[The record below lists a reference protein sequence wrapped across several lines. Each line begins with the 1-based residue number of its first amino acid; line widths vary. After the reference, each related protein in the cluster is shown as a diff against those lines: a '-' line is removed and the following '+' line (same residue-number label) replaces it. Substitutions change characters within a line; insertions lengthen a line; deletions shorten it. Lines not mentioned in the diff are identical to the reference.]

1 LNGNRAPAVSDL
13 YERFADHY
21 IADRSRTSWNEERWL
36 DRFLDSMPA
45 ERRIL
50 DLGCGAGAPIGKY
63 LLEHGCSITGIDT
76 SPTLINHCREHSPQ
90 GQWLVADMRRLSLA
104 TKFDGLIAWDSF
116 FHLNHADQRDMF
128 PVFRE
133 HAEPAALLL
142 FTSGTEHG
150 EAIGEYHGEPL
161 YHASLAPAEYE
172 SLLAENGF
180 KVVAYVP
187 EDPACGEHTIWLA
200 RHTS

>member
-1 LNGNRAPAVSDL
+1 MNGNRAPAGSDL

-21 IADRSRTSWNEERWL
+21 IVDRSRTSWNEERWL
-36 DRFLDSMPA
+36 DRFLDGMPA

-180 KVVAYVP
+180 RVVAYAP

>member
-1 LNGNRAPAVSDL
+1 MNGNRAPAVSDL

-36 DRFLDSMPA
+36 DRFLDGMPA

-63 LLEHGCSITGIDT
+63 LLEHRCSITGIDT

-90 GQWLVADMRRLSLA
+90 GRWLVADMRRPSLA

-133 HAEPAALLL
+133 HAEPGALLL

-180 KVVAYVP
+180 RVVAYVP